1 MLSELYRP
9 SLALVTDL
17 YQLTMACAY
26 FRAGVHQ
33 RQAAFHLTFRRNP
46 FGGGFTVAAGLA
58 TAVEYLQNL
67 RFEPADVEYL
77 ASLRGNDGRPLLDS
91 AFLDFLAGT
100 TLLCDVDAV
109 PEGTVVF
116 PHEPLLRVIGPI
128 WQAQLVETALLNIIN
143 FQTLV
148 ATKAARVTLAA
159 QGQPVIEFGLRRAQ
173 GIDGG
178 LSASRA
184 AYIGGCAA
192 TSNML
197 AGRLLGIPVRGT
209 LAHSLVMC
217 FDSELEAFRAYAA
230 AIPNNCVFLV
240 DTYDTLQGVRNAIEV
255 GRWLRQQGHEMIGI
269 RLDSGD
275 LAWLSKKARELL
287 DQAGFSHAVILA
299 SNDLDEHL
307 IASLKQQGAAISAWG
322 VGTRLAT
329 AFDQPALEGVYKLSA
344 VRGEDG
350 RWIDRLKLS
359 EEAAKTTNP
368 GVLQVRRFFD
378 GDQAAGDAIYDVEHP
393 PSERW
398 VIVDPTD
405 ATRRKDLSAF
415 AHSEELLVPV
425 FRAGRCVYDVPS
437 LEGSRRRTLQ
447 QLELFHEGI
456 KRFVNPHRYP
466 AGLDLGLHQRKMS
479 LILKAKG
486 FNSADSPPADRQS

>member
-1 MLSELYRP
+1 MLSELYRS
-9 SLALVTDL
+9 SLALLTDL

-33 RQAAFHLTFRRNP
+33 RQAAFHLTFRRHP

-67 RFEPADVEYL
+67 RFEPADLEYL
-77 ASLRGNDGRPLLDS
+77 ASLRGNDGRPLFDK
-91 AFLDFLAGT
+91 AFLDFLAGAS
-100 TLLCDVDAV
+100 LLCDVDAI
-109 PEGTVVF
+109 PEGTIVF

-128 WQAQLVETALLNIIN
+128 WQAQLVETALLNIVN

-178 LSASRA
+178 VSASRA

-217 FDSELEAFRAYAA
+217 FDTELEAFRAYATA
-230 AIPNNCVFLV
+230 MPNNCVFLV
-240 DTYDTLQGVRNAIEV
+240 DTYNTLQGVRNAIEV
-255 GRWLRQQGHEMIGI
+255 GQWLRQQGHEMIGI

-275 LAWLSKKARELL
+275 LAWLSRKARELL
-287 DQAGFSHAVILA
+287 DQAGFAHAAILA

-307 IASLKQQGAAISAWG
+307 IASLKQQGAAINAWG

-344 VRGEDG
+344 VRGADG
-350 RWIDRLKLS
+350 QWLDRIKLS
-359 EEAAKTTNP
+359 EQAAKTTDP
-368 GVLQVRRFFD
+368 GVLQVRRFFES
-378 GDQAAGDAIYDVEHP
+378 GQAVGDAIYDVEHP
-393 PSERW
+393 PAGRW
-398 VIVDPTD
+398 VIVDPAD
-405 ATRRKDLSAF
+405 STRRKDLSAF
-415 AHSEELLVPV
+415 ADSQELLTPI
-425 FRAGRCVYDVPS
+425 FRAGRCVYQIPS
-437 LEGSRRRTLQ
+437 LDDSRRRTLQ
-447 QLELFHEGI
+447 QLELFHDGI
-456 KRFVNPHRYP
+456 KRFVNPHQYP
-466 AGLDLGLHQRKMS
+466 AGLELGLHQRKMS
-479 LILKAKG
+479 LILKARG
-486 FNSADSPPADRQS
+486 FNAGNPPAECSQ